1 MDPLSGEVTLAKS
14 NYEDPSAR
22 VHVVLEPGASLIIYF
37 TDSLPAGLAPYPVYT
52 AEKTTGITGPWTL
65 SFMNGVPE
73 LPPDTVLA
81 ELQYWTDLPGE
92 AYRNFA
98 GSAAYATQFHLE
110 KPEEGACLL
119 RLEHVEASARVL
131 VNGRR
136 VATLWCFPFTVDVGP
151 WLQAG
156 ENELRIEVS
165 NLAANAIRYL
175 DRQGVSW
182 KNFHDIN
189 IVNQNY
195 TPFDASGWDV
205 LPSGLSGSIELNHMT
220 R

>member
-1 MDPLSGEVTLAKS
+1 MDPLSGEVTLAESK
-14 NYEDPSAR
+14 YEDPSAR

-37 TDSLPAGLAPYPVYT
+37 TDSLPGGLAPYPVYT

-65 SFMNGVPE
+65 SFLEGVPE
-73 LPPDTVLA
+73 LPPDTILA
-81 ELQYWTDLPGE
+81 GLQFWTALPGD

-98 GSAAYATQFHLE
+98 GSAAYTTQFYVE
-110 KPEEGACLL
+110 NAEAGDCLL
-119 RLEHVEASARVL
+119 RLEHVEASARVII
-131 VNGRR
+131 NGRR
-136 VATLWCFPFTVDVGP
+136 VATLWSFPFEVDVGP

-175 DRQGVSW
+175 DRQGVPW
-182 KNFHDIN
+182 RNFHDIN

-195 TPFDASGWDV
+195 RPFDASGWDI
-205 LPSGLSGSIELNHMT
+205 LPSGLSGTIELKYMT
-220 R
+220 Q